1 MIRIKLFI
9 IGMGEFQLGWVSSNS
24 PKSIWVESE
33 FHPPDYITNSPRIV
47 WVELEFHPP
56 GCNTNTF

>member
-33 FHPPDYITNSPRIV
+33 FHPPACTP
-47 WVELEFHPP
+47 
-56 GCNTNTF
+56 NTF